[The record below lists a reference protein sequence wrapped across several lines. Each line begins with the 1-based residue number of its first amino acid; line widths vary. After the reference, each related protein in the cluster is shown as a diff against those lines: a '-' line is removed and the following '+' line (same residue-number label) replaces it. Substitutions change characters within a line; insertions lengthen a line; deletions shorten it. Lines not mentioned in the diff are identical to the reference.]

1 MIKYFFT
8 GTPFEF
14 QIFSNAKPAW
24 FITLND
30 YYDEDTYLNS
40 IGIGKYTICW
50 KLPSQKMID
59 KVIAENEAM
68 VIDKSE

>member
-1 MIKYFFT
+1 MIKYFFVD
-8 GTPFEF
+8 TPFEL
-14 QIFSNAKPAW
+14 QIFSNEKPAW
-24 FITLND
+24 FINLND

-50 KLPSQKMID
+50 KLPSQKMIN

-68 VIDKSE
+68 GIDTSE

>member
-14 QIFSNAKPAW
+14 QIFSNAKPSW
-24 FITLND
+24 FISLND

-50 KLPSQKMID
+50 RLPPQKMID
-59 KVIAENEAM
+59 KVIAENQAM
-68 VIDKSE
+68 GIDTSE

>member
-1 MIKYFFT
+1 MTKYFFT

-14 QIFSNAKPAW
+14 QIFSNEKPFW
-24 FITLND
+24 FISLND

-50 KLPSQKMID
+50 GLPSQEMID
-59 KVIAENEAM
+59 KFIAENEAM
-68 VIDKSE
+68 LIDKSE

>member
-8 GTPFEF
+8 DTPFEF
-14 QIFSNAKPAW
+14 QIFSNAKPTW
-24 FITLND
+24 FIILND
-30 YYDEDTYLNS
+30 YHDEGTYLNS

-50 KLPSQKMID
+50 RLPSQKMID

-68 VIDKSE
+68 TIDK

>member
-24 FITLND
+24 FISLND

-50 KLPSQKMID
+50 KLPPQKMID

>member
-8 GTPFEF
+8 DTPFEF
-14 QIFSNAKPAW
+14 QIFSNEKPAW

-40 IGIGKYTICW
+40 IGFGKYTICW
-50 KLPSQKMID
+50 RLPSQKMID
-59 KVIAENEAM
+59 KIIAENEAM

>member
-1 MIKYFFT
+1 MIKYFFV

-30 YYDEDTYLNS
+30 YYEEDTYLNS

-59 KVIAENEAM
+59 KVIVENEVM
-68 VIDKSE
+68 VVDKSE

>member
-14 QIFSNAKPAW
+14 QIFSNAKPSW
-24 FITLND
+24 FISLND

-40 IGIGKYTICW
+40 IGIWKYTICW
-50 KLPSQKMID
+50 RLPPQKMID

-68 VIDKSE
+68 IIDKLE

>member
-1 MIKYFFT
+1 MIKYFFV

-24 FITLND
+24 FIILND

-59 KVIAENEAM
+59 KVIAENEVM
-68 VIDKSE
+68 VVDKSE